1 MVVIKKMNKF
11 EQFKVFFDELT
22 TNKIIFELKEVNCN
36 ELLNNYVYCVVKIK
50 IIPYQLE
57 FNYRFTLPFKFDK
70 LTSKIK
76 EDIINRIK
84 IDINEFIVERIE
96 LNRIGDEQ

>member
-1 MVVIKKMNKF
+1 MNKF

-22 TNKIIFELKEVNCN
+22 TNKIIFKLKEVNCN
-36 ELLNNYVYCVVKIK
+36 ELLNEYVYCIVIIK

-57 FNYRFTLPFKFDK
+57 FNYRFTIPFKFDK

-76 EDIINRIK
+76 EDIINMIK
-84 IDINEFIVERIE
+84 IDINHFIIERIG
-96 LNRIGDEQ
+96 LNRIGE

>member
-1 MVVIKKMNKF
+1 MNKF

-22 TNKIIFELKEVNCN
+22 TNKIIFKLKEVNCN
-36 ELLNNYVYCVVKIK
+36 ELLNEYVYCVVIIK

-57 FNYRFTLPFKFDK
+57 FNYRFTIPFKFDK

-76 EDIINRIK
+76 EDIINMIK
-84 IDINEFIVERIE
+84 IDINQFIVEIIG
-96 LNRIGDEQ
+96 LNRIGE

>member
-1 MVVIKKMNKF
+1 MNKF

-22 TNKIIFELKEVNCN
+22 TNKIIFKLKEVNCN
-36 ELLNNYVYCVVKIK
+36 GLLNEYVYCVVIIK

-57 FNYRFTLPFKFDK
+57 FNYRFTIPFKFDK

-76 EDIINRIK
+76 EDIINMIK
-84 IDINEFIVERIE
+84 IDINQFIIERIG
-96 LNRIGDEQ
+96 LNRIGE

>member
-1 MVVIKKMNKF
+1 MNKF

-22 TNKIIFELKEVNCN
+22 TDKIIFELKEVNCN
-36 ELLNNYVYCVVKIK
+36 ELLSEYVNCKVIIK
-50 IIPYQLE
+50 IRPYLLE
-57 FNYRFTLPFKFDK
+57 FNYRFTVPFKFDK

-84 IDINEFIVERIE
+84 IDINQFIVDRIG
-96 LNRIGDEQ
+96 LNRLGE

>member
-1 MVVIKKMNKF
+1 MNKF

-36 ELLNNYVYCVVKIK
+36 ELLNDYVNFQVKIK

-57 FNYRFTLPFKFDK
+57 FNYRFTIPFKFDK

-76 EDIINRIK
+76 EDIINTIK
-84 IDINEFIVERIE
+84 MDINEIIVKRIG
-96 LNRIGDEQ
+96 LNRIGDEE

>member
-1 MVVIKKMNKF
+1 MNKF

-22 TNKIIFELKEVNCN
+22 TNKIIFKLKEVNCN
-36 ELLNNYVYCVVKIK
+36 ELLNEYVNCLVIIK

-57 FNYRFTLPFKFDK
+57 FNYRFTIPFKFDK

-76 EDIINRIK
+76 EDITNMIK
-84 IDINEFIVERIE
+84 IDINQFIIERIG
-96 LNRIGDEQ
+96 LNRIGE